1 MKAIEQLRINGGLP
15 SPKGVAL
22 AIMQISRRDDATLE
36 EISRLVQSDP
46 VTSGRLLHMA
56 NAASIAA
63 RPLASI
69 PEAIIRLG
77 LAAVRQLAMGFSLVD
92 QYRSGACKSFDYPRF
107 WSHSLLMAVAMQEL
121 GKRVRLASPDELFA
135 CGLLARIGQLA
146 LATLYPEEYAQL
158 LQRGGET
165 TVEAERQLLHVD
177 HNELTAVILEDC
189 GIPRALAEPVFF
201 HENVEAA
208 SFAEGSRPYQL
219 TRLFH
224 LARRLADLSLAP
236 DEQRTQH
243 IGELML
249 LGGKLGLDAGELG
262 VLLDQVHAQW
272 HDWSAVLHVPD
283 GKVPAFAELVATPV
297 AAADGPPAAAEV
309 SRVLWVAS
317 AAPVRAMLTEI
328 LGGMPDQV
336 VHSASSGEEG
346 LALAVQLM
354 PQVVI
359 ADSRM
364 PGLDGWAL
372 CRALRATPWGQSI
385 YLIVLA
391 SVTSETEIRL
401 ATEAQINDCVSPA
414 QATRMLP
421 LRMGAARQYVKLL
434 NQWER
439 DRAQLKRFSA
449 ELAMSNRKLQHYAL
463 IDQLTGLQNRR
474 AGMESLAQAWSMAE
488 RSGES
493 VTMMM
498 IDIDRFKEVNDT
510 HGHAVGDQVL
520 LEVAR
525 TIRRSARKE
534 DAVCR
539 MGGEEFL
546 VICRNAD
553 LSSSLHAAERL
564 RKAVASLQV
573 SVEDQQLGVTISIGL
588 AAREDG
594 MADPGALVNAADK
607 ALYAAKK
614 KGRNRTCRY
623 EDGKLYLEG

>member
-56 NAASIAA
+56 NAASIGG

-201 HENVEAA
+201 HENVESA

-249 LGGKLGLDAGELG
+249 LGGKIGLDAGELG
-262 VLLDQVHAQW
+262 ILLDQVHAQW
-272 HDWSAVLHVPD
+272 HDWSAVLQVPD
-283 GKVPAFAELVATPV
+283 DNVSAFTDLVATPA
-297 AAADGPPAAAEV
+297 AAADNAPAVEV

-317 AAPVRAMLTEI
+317 AAPARAMLAEI

-336 VHSASSGEEG
+336 VHSAGSGEEG

-391 SVTSETEIRL
+391 SVTSEAEIRL

-414 QATRMLP
+414 QAARMLP

-434 NQWER
+434 NQWEH

-488 RSGES
+488 RSGDP

-564 RKAVASLQV
+564 RKAVAGLRV
-573 SVEDQQLGVTISIGL
+573 AVEDQQLGVTISIGL

>member
-1 MKAIEQLRINGGLP
+1 MKAIEQLRLNGGLP

-36 EISRLVQSDP
+36 EISRLVQTDP
-46 VTSGRLLHMA
+46 VTSSRLLHMA

-92 QYRSGACKSFDYPRF
+92 QYRSGACTAFDYPRF

-135 CGLLARIGQLA
+135 CGLLARIGYLA
-146 LATLYPEEYAQL
+146 LATLYPEEYSPL
-158 LQRGGET
+158 LQHGGET
-165 TVEAERQLLHVD
+165 TAEQERQQLHVD
-177 HNELTAVILEDC
+177 HGELTAVILEDC
-189 GIPRALAEPVFF
+189 GIPRALAEPVLF

-208 SFAEGSRPYQL
+208 GFAEGSRPYLL

-224 LARRLADLSLAP
+224 LAKRLADLSLMP
-236 DEQRTQH
+236 TEQRGQH

-249 LGGKLGLDAGELG
+249 LGGKIGLDANELG
-262 VLLDQVHAQW
+262 ALLDQVHAQW

-283 GKVPAFAELVATPV
+283 SHVPSFAELITTPT
-297 AAADGPPAAAEV
+297 APPDSAPAADVA
-309 SRVLWVAS
+309 RVLWVAS
-317 AAPVRAMLTEI
+317 AAPVRAMLAEI
-328 LGGMPDQV
+328 LGSLPDQI
-336 VHSASSGEEG
+336 VHSAEGGEEG

-359 ADSRM
+359 VDSRM
-364 PGLDGWAL
+364 PGMDGWAL

-391 SVTSETEIRL
+391 SVTSEAEIRL
-401 ATEAQINDCVSPA
+401 ASEAQINDCVSPA
-414 QATRMLP
+414 QAARTLP

-434 NQWER
+434 NQWEH

-474 AGMESLAQAWSMAE
+474 AGMESLTQAWSVAE
-488 RSGES
+488 RSGDP

-498 IDIDRFKEVNDT
+498 IDIDHFKEVNDA

-553 LSSSLHAAERL
+553 LPSSRHAAERL
-564 RKAVASLQV
+564 RKAVAGLRV
-573 SVEDQQLGVTISIGL
+573 TVEGEQLGVTISLGL

-594 MADPGALVNAADK
+594 MADPGALINAADK

>member
-1 MKAIEQLRINGGLP
+1 MKAIEQLRLQGGLP

-46 VTSGRLLHMA
+46 VTSSRLLHMA
-56 NAASIAA
+56 NAACIAA

-92 QYRSGACKSFDYPRF
+92 QYRSGACAAFDYPRF

-135 CGLLARIGQLA
+135 CGLLARIGYLA
-146 LATLYPEEYAQL
+146 LATLYPEEYAAL
-158 LQRGGET
+158 LQQGGEIT
-165 TVEAERQLLHVD
+165 TEQERLHLHVD
-177 HNELTAVILEDC
+177 HGELTAVILEDC

-201 HENVEAA
+201 HENVE
-208 SFAEGSRPYQL
+208 SSGFAEGSRPYQL

-224 LARRLADLSLAP
+224 LARRLADLSLMP
-236 DEQRTQH
+236 TEQRGQH

-249 LGGKLGLDAGELG
+249 LGGKIGLDANELG
-262 VLLDQVHAQW
+262 TLLDQVHAQW
-272 HDWSAVLHVPD
+272 HEWSAVLHVPD
-283 GKVPAFAELVATPV
+283 SQVPSFAELITPPGT
-297 AAADGPPAAAEV
+297 AADESAPAADRA
-309 SRVLWVAS
+309 RVLWVAS
-317 AAPVRAMLTEI
+317 AEPVREMLAGI
-328 LGGMPDQV
+328 LGNLPDLI
-336 VHSASSGEEG
+336 VHAADGGEEG

-359 ADSRM
+359 VDSRM
-364 PGLDGWAL
+364 PGMDGWAL

-385 YLIVLA
+385 YLIMLA

-401 ATEAQINDCVSPA
+401 AGEVQINDCVSPA
-414 QATRMLP
+414 QAARMLP

-434 NQWER
+434 NQWEH
-439 DRAQLKRFSA
+439 DRAQLKQFSA

-474 AGMESLAQAWSMAE
+474 AGMESLTQAWSVAE
-488 RSGES
+488 RSGDP

-498 IDIDRFKEVNDT
+498 IDIDHFKEVNDV
-510 HGHAVGDQVL
+510 HGHAVGDRVL

-553 LSSSLHAAERL
+553 LSSSRHAAERL
-564 RKAVASLQV
+564 RRAVAGQKV
-573 SVEDQQLGVTISIGL
+573 AVEGEQLGVTISIGL

-594 MADPGALVNAADK
+594 MADPGALINAADK

-623 EDGKLYLEG
+623 QDGKLHLED